1 MSEYRYAVVDR
12 AVVPHILSLA
22 DDHEAASWCVFQPP
36 VDDAFAQVAPY
47 LVELPPAL
55 EDYLQA
61 RREPW
66 GFIFTTEQP
75 AKVVLNHLRALLSVY
90 KEGSPAPIFCRYYDP
105 RIIWALLDA
114 CKVPQQYYVFGPMTA
129 IQTGYP
135 QAREM
140 ALTPIKVHRPLT
152 ELVLS
157 DTQYQAVLD
166 QCMVNLKQDVQE
178 ILQALPTPASDGDP
192 DRGLFADTLVT
203 QLTQWGVTVV
213 TDIKTIAS
221 LCVSHNVSDWEALPA
236 AWHAE
241 LSHSQLPG
249 SYRVK
254 TLVAKL
260 GGQHE
265 L

>member
-1 MSEYRYAVVDR
+1 MNEYRYAVVDR
-12 AVVPHILSLA
+12 AVVTHILTLA
-22 DDHEAASWCVFQPP
+22 EEHDADAWCVFLPP

-55 EDYLQA
+55 EDHLQA

-66 GFIFTTEQP
+66 GFAFTTEQP

-90 KEGSPAPIFCRYYDP
+90 KEGNPTPTFCRYYDP

-114 CKVPQQYYVFGPMTA
+114 CKVPQQYYVFGPIKA
-129 IQTGYP
+129 IRTWYP

-157 DTQYQAVLD
+157 DKQYQAVLD
-166 QCMVNLKQDVQE
+166 QCLVNLKQDVQE

-192 DRGLFADTLVT
+192 DRGVFADTLVT

-236 AWHAE
+236 TWHAE